1 MVIRRGELWWA
12 SLPEPTASEPGYR
25 RPVLVIQ
32 ADSFNASRIATAIAV
47 VISSNLTLERAPG
60 NVLIPRKASGLPR
73 DSIAN
78 VSQLVTV
85 DKSFLTERIGQLPV
99 VLLQEVEKGLKL
111 GLDLR

>member
-1 MVIRRGELWWA
+1 MV
-12 SLPEPTASEPGYR
+12 
-25 RPVLVIQ
+25 V
-32 ADSFNASRIATAIAV
+32 
-47 VISSNLTLERAPG
+47 SSNLALERAPG
-60 NVLIPRKASGLPR
+60 NVFIPRKVSGLPK

-111 GLDLR
+111 VLDLI